1 MADYDDAPEL
11 PEHVLEELTQQAAE
25 ILLQARY
32 TIALTGAG
40 ISAESGIPT
49 FRGKEGLWTK
59 HGEPP
64 LNQYDEF
71 VTDPEAWWEG
81 VVERRRNPDELSASL
96 LDAVPNDG
104 HFAMAA
110 LEEVGVL
117 KHTITQNVDNLHRLA
132 GLEHLTEIHG
142 NSQWLRCMGC
152 GTRSPFDEIPEQRP
166 PRCDQCG
173 GLVKTDTV
181 MFGEPIPRLALE
193 TCIREAS
200 QADCM
205 LLVGT
210 TAVVSPAADFAWE
223 VRSRG
228 NPLIE
233 VNLDPTVIS
242 THCDVAIHGKAG
254 EIMSRIVD
262 KVKRGLEPRDEQPS

>member
-11 PEHVLEELTQQAAE
+11 PEEVLEELSERAAT
-25 ILLQARY
+25 ILLGAKY
-32 TIALTGAG
+32 AIALTGAG

-64 LNQYDEF
+64 LNQYQDF
-71 VTDPEAWWEG
+71 MTDPATWWER
-81 VVERRRNPDELSASL
+81 VVERRKNPDELSASL
-96 LDAVPNDG
+96 QEATPNDG
-104 HFAMAA
+104 HFAMAE
-110 LEEVGVL
+110 LERAGVL

-132 GLEHLTEIHG
+132 GSEAITEIHG
-142 NSQWLRCMGC
+142 NSQWLRCLQC
-152 GTRSPFDEIPEQRP
+152 NTRSPFDEIPEERP

-181 MFGEPIPRLALE
+181 MFGEPIPRDALQS
-193 TCIREAS
+193 CILEAS
-200 QADCM
+200 RADCM
-205 LLVGT
+205 VLVGT
-210 TAVVSPAADFAWE
+210 TALVSPAADFAWE
-223 VRSRG
+223 VKSRG

-242 THCDVAIHGKAG
+242 DRCDVAIHGRAG
-254 EIMSRIVD
+254 EIMSRIAD
-262 KVKRGLEPRDEQPS
+262 KVKRGVDAR